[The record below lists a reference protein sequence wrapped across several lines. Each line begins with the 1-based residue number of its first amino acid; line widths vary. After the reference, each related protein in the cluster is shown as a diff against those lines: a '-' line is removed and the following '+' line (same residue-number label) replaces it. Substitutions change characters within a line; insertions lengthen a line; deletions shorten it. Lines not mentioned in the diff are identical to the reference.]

1 LRFNPHVICY
11 SEVMSEKK
19 SDIIQHKKDSQLLE
33 LLETIDYMESY
44 NDAVIN
50 KSKLNTSRRT
60 LALATYTAVTQY
72 AAGIKIMLDSKPMS
86 KVAEPLIR
94 SMFEAWINLEYML
107 LGDDDRNVLINIWD
121 NLHPQKA
128 RMERVQQFFEKHD
141 LEEISGLTLAKVK
154 LMVDSKTQEIN
165 EIEKSFKSKGFSDL
179 AASKLYEKAEL
190 VDNAKGFD
198 EPGYSVYYN
207 YQLMYGHWSA
217 GVHLGYDGL
226 LTWLDIDGQNI
237 KFNSNETIEDVKRIL
252 WTAIALLKD
261 VSILAIRELDLYD
274 EEYDNKIQEIVER
287 NK

>member
-1 LRFNPHVICY
+1 MND
-11 SEVMSEKK
+11 KK
-19 SDIIQHKKDSQLLE
+19 SDIIQHEKDAQLTE
-33 LLETIDYMESY
+33 LLKTIDYMEKY
-44 NDAVIN
+44 NDTVIN
-50 KSKLNTSRRT
+50 KSKLSTSRRT
-60 LALATYTAVTQY
+60 LTLATYAAVTQY
-72 AAGIKIMLDSKPMS
+72 AVGIKIMLDSKPMS

-107 LGDDDRNVLINIWD
+107 LGNDDKNVLINIWA

-128 RMERVQQFFEKHD
+128 RMERVQQFFEKNE
-141 LEEISGLTLAKVK
+141 LEDISGLTLDKVK
-154 LMVDSKTQEIN
+154 AMVESKTQEIN

-179 AASKLYEKAEL
+179 AALKLYEKAEL
-190 VDNAKGFD
+190 VDIEKEFE
-198 EPGYSVYYN
+198 EPGHSVYYN

-237 KFNSNETIEDVKRIL
+237 KFNSNESIEDVKRIL

-261 VSILAIRELDLYD
+261 VSILAIKELDLYD
-274 EEYDNKIQEIVER
+274 EEYDKKIQEIVER